1 MTMTC
6 TFRLFLHATSRDAV
20 DDDDDDDWPAAAA
33 LTVQF
38 AFALFIHEVV
48 PENFL

>member
-1 MTMTC
+1 MTM
-6 TFRLFLHATSRDAV
+6 TFRLFLHASSRDAV
-20 DDDDDDDWPAAAA
+20 DDDDDDGWPAAA

-48 PENFL
+48 PEIFL